1 MHKIIKIVLVVLGAI
16 GVLLWLQL
24 PAAGVP
30 ADVAVESASMHWMF
44 MITYLLL
51 AIAVVFSLLYALKN
65 LFSNP
70 QNLKKSLFV
79 LVGLV
84 VVVGISYALS
94 DGADGTVE
102 EMAARGVATTEGT
115 VKNIGAGLNMFFILV
130 LIAIASMAWG
140 GLKKLTNK

>member
-24 PAAGVP
+24 PSASVP
-30 ADVAVESASMHWMF
+30 PEVAVESASMHWMF

-70 QNLKKSLFV
+70 QNLKKTLFV

-84 VVVGISYALS
+84 IVVGISYALS

-102 EMAARGVATTEGT
+102 EMASRGVATTEGT

-140 GLKKLTNK
+140 GLKKITNK

>member
-1 MHKIIKIVLVVLGAI
+1 MQKIIKILLVVLGAV

-24 PAAGVP
+24 PAASVP
-30 ADVAVESASMHWMF
+30 ADVAVESASIHWMF

-51 AIAVVFSLLYALKN
+51 AIAVVFSLFYALKN
-65 LFSNP
+65 LFSNS
-70 QNLKKSLFV
+70 QNLKKTVFV

-84 VVVGISYALS
+84 AVVGISYALS

-140 GLKKLTNK
+140 GLKKITNK